1 MRKGKVILMSKSK
14 FITPAC
20 TSGESFPPGPAAAR
34 GRRTRSAV
42 ALWVALFVGMF
53 FPAALRAAE
62 AAPTIGPAAV
72 VEVRHAW
79 EPART
84 AKEEREVPM
93 GGSLTVDV
101 RSPELWFLSLV
112 ERGLLED
119 PRDIKDKD
127 LLAEKTKRETAA
139 KDLMTQAKAAEDA
152 LVKEK
157 ALPDDP
163 RLKKAKVAQ
172 ERATVKLHDAA
183 LWWREQQEIRWRNQV
198 EDWLGKVCLFFDGK
212 PMRDLVPEWVDPWPW
227 DEYEAGDSGRFARY
241 YSLQF
246 RLRKTEANHEAWL
259 DLLRGWGVAD
269 RPVAVTVGLLKDKT
283 TDRVMAMQTEVSP
296 TGSKP
301 WQRFEIKTSPVGKLA
316 WSIVLIVVVAGLL
329 VWLGVQSDL
338 LRDVS
343 APPNPSGRY
352 PYSLGR
358 CQMAF
363 WLILVGGG
371 WLFLWVITGEYN
383 TLTES
388 ELTLI
393 GISASTGLGAVL
405 IGQVAPPRKAPVL
418 TAEELKE
425 RNPAK
430 LQTMREAEE
439 KVVKAKE
446 QALATRRNATAS
458 VRLAVV
464 GGQATQVLADQ
475 AVMEEKQAEA
485 EMETAQRRVTELHD
499 REQYFKPF
507 GKVQLFVLDLLRER
521 QSVSFHRFQMLAWTL
536 LMGLVFAFGVLLQ
549 LAMPKFNSTLL
560 LLLGISSGTY
570 LGFKWPEAKKES

>member
-1 MRKGKVILMSKSK
+1 MVSGPGLLMPVIARSNQ
-14 FITPAC
+14 
-20 TSGESFPPGPAAAR
+20 AR
-34 GRRTRSAV
+34 GTV
-42 ALWVALFVGMF
+42 ALWVALFAGML

-62 AAPTIGPAAV
+62 TAPTIGPAAV
-72 VEVRHAW
+72 AEVRHAW

-84 AKEEREVPM
+84 AKKAREVAM
-93 GGSLTVDV
+93 WGSLTVDV
-101 RSPELWFLSLV
+101 RSPELWFQSLV
-112 ERGLLED
+112 DRGLLED
-119 PRDIKDKD
+119 PRDIKDKE
-127 LLAEKTKRETAA
+127 LIAEKAKRDKEAR
-139 KDLMTQAKAAEDA
+139 DLMTQGTAAKEALRKEKVAEDDA
-152 LVKEK
+152 
-157 ALPDDP
+157 
-163 RLKKAKVAQ
+163 RMKKADDDYRRG
-172 ERATVKLHDAA
+172 ETKLHSAA
-183 LWWREQQEIRWRNQV
+183 LWWRDQQEIRWRNQV

-246 RLRKTEANHEAWL
+246 RLRKTEVNQEAWL

-283 TDRVMAMQTEVSP
+283 TDRVMAMQTEVAP

-301 WQRFEIKTSPVGKLA
+301 WQHFEIKTSPVGKLA

-329 VWLGVQSDL
+329 IWLGVESDL
-338 LRDVS
+338 LRDVT
-343 APPNPSGRY
+343 APLNPSGRY

-405 IGQVAPPRKAPVL
+405 IGQVAPPRRAPVL

-425 RNPAK
+425 RNPSK
-430 LQTMREAEE
+430 LQAMREAEE

-446 QALATRRNATAS
+446 QALATKRNATAS
-458 VRLAVV
+458 ARLAVV
-464 GGQATQVLADQ
+464 GGQGAQALVDQ
-475 AVMEEKQAEA
+475 AALDEKQAEA

-549 LAMPKFNSTLL
+549 LSMPKFNSTLL

>member
-1 MRKGKVILMSKSK
+1 MFISESQITNSGCTPGGIAVPMRKDASLARRAGMAALLLLLVIGRL
-14 FITPAC
+14 F
-20 TSGESFPPGPAAAR
+20 AAA
-34 GRRTRSAV
+34 
-42 ALWVALFVGMF
+42 LN
-53 FPAALRAAE
+53 AAE
-62 AAPTIGPAAV
+62 TAPTIGPAAV

-84 AKEEREVPM
+84 AKKEREVPM
-93 GGSLTVDV
+93 WGSLTVDV
-101 RSPELWFLSLV
+101 RSPELWFQSLV
-112 ERGLLED
+112 DRGLLED
-119 PRDIKDKD
+119 PRDIKDKE
-127 LLAEKTKRETAA
+127 LIAEKAKRDAAA
-139 KDLMTQAKAAEDA
+139 KDLMTQAKAAEEA

-157 ALPDDP
+157 VLPEDP
-163 RLKKAKVAQ
+163 RLKKAKVDQ

-227 DEYEAGDSGRFARY
+227 DEYEAGDSGKFARY

-259 DLLRGWGVAD
+259 DLLRGWGVSD

-316 WSIVLIVVVAGLL
+316 WSVVLIVVVAGLL

-338 LRDVS
+338 LRDVT

-405 IGQVAPPRKAPVL
+405 IGQVAPPRRAPVL

-425 RNPAK
+425 RDPVK
-430 LQTMREAEE
+430 LQAMREAEE
-439 KVVKAKE
+439 KVVKARE
-446 QALATRRNATAS
+446 QTLATRRNATAAQ
-458 VRLAVV
+458 RLAVV
-464 GGQATQVLADQ
+464 GGQATQALVDQ
-475 AVMEEKQAEA
+475 AAMEEKQAET